1 MNNSHL
7 ISCAMRLSGSAL
19 LSSIYIKNNTNFFA
33 ITMIFPQYI
42 LKSIISFDPIL
53 FLNLILQQSN
63 ACFYHLYSYKRTVE
77 TSAIENNHC
86 HIFFHFIYSM
96 LWEVHGAT
104 GGGSFS
110 CSKLYRMCSIHPR
123 LPSCWP

>member
-1 MNNSHL
+1 
-7 ISCAMRLSGSAL
+7 MRLSGFAL

-33 ITMIFPQYI
+33 ITMIFSQYI

-77 TSAIENNHC
+77 NSAFKNHHC
-86 HIFFHFIYSM
+86 LFFS
-96 LWEVHGAT
+96 T
-104 GGGSFS
+104 
-110 CSKLYRMCSIHPR
+110 LYIACYEKCMGQQGEGPLVVQNYTACVQFTQDSAYDY
-123 LPSCWP
+123 